1 MILDPDR
8 YIRIIA
14 CQGFGRLCN
23 YFGNNF
29 TTNEINNLIDTIV
42 SNRDPN
48 SRAACAAALGS
59 ILSRV
64 GGMAAGYHLKK
75 IHSILMS
82 LCSDPN
88 STVHHCA
95 IDALSQ
101 VADSAGLTFS
111 GYVPS
116 TLGLIAR
123 LWTCDTH
130 NEESGTIETSN
141 FELDRPTRVM
151 IARCVDS
158 LINVLGPDLQD
169 MSKTREL
176 VLTLIKQFKNDNVPM
191 VQAEGLKAMEHIY
204 LYDASHIDFPDYVCQ
219 LQVDLESPDG
229 LTKDIAI
236 DGLYNLVRRDAKKV
250 FQAAKEGLD
259 DQIWLL
265 LNENPEH
272 EGIRNILQAW
282 LGQTS
287 LTEADEWISRC
298 QNVLTK
304 TAVKMEDP
312 SSPHTV
318 KASAAPDLQDE
329 EVAGFAVSDGKDQN
343 STTSPEVAQELLR
356 WQVRAFALRC
366 LNDLITTVG
375 KDMEVDQ
382 DSKAGHAVQHKVA
395 DIIRIAF
402 LASTSSVIDLCVAG
416 LRLIDQIL
424 MVVVPTCILYLSH
437 LICNRFLAPCQI
449 PIFLKRSYSSN
460 TKLK

>member
-1 MILDPDR
+1 M
-8 YIRIIA
+8 
-14 CQGFGRLCN
+14 
-23 YFGNNF
+23 
-29 TTNEINNLIDTIV
+29 LIDTIV

-48 SRAACAAALGS
+48 SRAACATALGS

-88 STVHHCA
+88 PIVHHSA
-95 IDALSQ
+95 IQALSQ

-116 TLGLIAR
+116 TLGLLAQ

-141 FELDRPTRVM
+141 YELDTPARIVM
-151 IARCVDS
+151 ARCVDS

-169 MSKTREL
+169 MGKTREL
-176 VLTLIKQFKNDNVPM
+176 MLTLIQQFKIDDVSK
-191 VQAEGLKAMEHIY
+191 VQAEGLKAMEHMY
-204 LYDASHIDFPDYVCQ
+204 LYDASHIDFSAYVCQ
-219 LQVDLESPDG
+219 LQVDLESPHG

-236 DGLYNLVRRDAKKV
+236 DGLYNIVRRDAQKG

-272 EGIRNILQAW
+272 EGIRNIVQAW

-287 LTEADEWISRC
+287 LTEAGEWISRC
-298 QNVLTK
+298 QHVLTK
-304 TAVKMEDP
+304 TAAKPEEI
-312 SSPHTV
+312 SSLPNI
-318 KASAAPDLQDE
+318 KSSAAPDLQDE

-343 STTSPEVAQELLR
+343 SATAPEAAQELLR

-366 LNDLITTVG
+366 LSVLITAVG
-375 KDMEVDQ
+375 KDMELDA
-382 DSKAGHAVQHKVA
+382 DSKPGHAVQHRVA
-395 DIIRIAF
+395 DIIRMAF

-416 LRLIDQIL
+416 LHLIDQVLTVCYPYLHHEAKHL
-424 MVVVPTCILYLSH
+424 MFD
-437 LICNRFLAPCQI
+437 RFSAPRRI
-449 PIFLKRSYSSN
+449 PIFPRLFCSSN
-460 TKLK
+460 TKLR